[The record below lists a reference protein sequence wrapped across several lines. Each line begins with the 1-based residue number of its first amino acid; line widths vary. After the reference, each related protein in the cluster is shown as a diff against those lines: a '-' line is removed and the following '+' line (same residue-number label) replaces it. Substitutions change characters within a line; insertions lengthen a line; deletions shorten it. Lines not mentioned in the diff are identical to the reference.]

1 VKTLTLEYDMSNRMP
16 SLAALLGLVA
26 VAGYQ
31 NREKIGDFI
40 RNLQNPGAAGSLPG
54 GAASSARPEQGTD
67 MAGAGYGSGAIG
79 GGLGDLIEHF
89 RNSGLG
95 KKADSWVGTGQNETV
110 DEAEMGQALG
120 PDLLDTLAKQTG
132 LSREELVKRL
142 SQVLP
147 QAVDH
152 MTPNGSLPP
161 SSREG
166 AA

>member
-1 VKTLTLEYDMSNRMP
+1 MSNRMP

-31 NREKIGDFI
+31 NRDKIGEFI
-40 RNLQNPGAAGSLPG
+40 KNMQNPGAAGGVPG

-67 MAGAGYGSGAIG
+67 MAGAGYGGGAVG

-95 KKADSWVGTGQNETV
+95 KKADSWVSTGQNEPV

-132 LSREELVKRL
+132 LSRDELVKRL

-152 MTPNGSLPP
+152 MTPGGSLPP
-161 SSREG
+161 RSREG